1 MKIKHKKII
10 GREFLILLSLGL
22 VFGISFMGFFL
33 YDLSIRS
40 KMSEVSSEQS
50 HVTKQL
56 DSLYTLPW
64 IASRLQNQQWFHES
78 FEEEFDL
85 SQLDVDS
92 LWSVYEKLNSYDS
105 ITVKWNRNRETKV
118 KSHLISIGF
127 RSGEELSTFISENS
141 LPEEIKNT
149 RKKLK
154 KAYVNLESEYRS
166 LKWSRIGSD
175 ESAERSLI
183 VTLILA
189 IMLFILRPLIYANI
203 WSIRV
208 LRLPKESEK

>member
-1 MKIKHKKII
+1 
-10 GREFLILLSLGL
+10 
-22 VFGISFMGFFL
+22 MGFFL

-50 HVTKQL
+50 HVTQQL
-56 DSLYTLPW
+56 DSLTTLPW

-78 FEEEFDL
+78 FKEEFDL

-92 LWSVYEKLNSYDS
+92 LWSVYENLNSNDS

-118 KSHLISIGF
+118 KTHLISIGF
-127 RSGEELSTFISENS
+127 KSGEELSAFISENS
-141 LPEEIKNT
+141 LPKEIKTT

-154 KAYVNLESEYRS
+154 KSYVSLEVEYRS
-166 LKWSRIGSD
+166 LKWNRIDSE
-175 ESAERSLI
+175 ESADRAMI

-189 IMLFILRPLIYANI
+189 TILYILRPLIYAII
-203 WSIRV
+203 WSIRI
-208 LRLPKESEK
+208 LRLPKEPEN

>member
-1 MKIKHKKII
+1 
-10 GREFLILLSLGL
+10 
-22 VFGISFMGFFL
+22 
-33 YDLSIRS
+33 
-40 KMSEVSSEQS
+40 MSEVSSEQS